1 MPELLPELIVALL
14 GLAAAAAVVVPPLFA
29 PAPPQ
34 RDPELEAA
42 ELRRRVAI
50 DALRDVE
57 ADHRAGSLDDA
68 AYADQ
73 RADAEAR
80 VAAVGVGWDARRA
93 AVDVRPSDPAVR
105 RAVAGWAGAI
115 GILLVLGLAVPAP
128 IGLANATL
136 VDDERA
142 AAQAAETTRQGR
154 IAALLD
160 QLRDDPLDAEVLSA
174 LADAYLAGGSPDEL
188 ARAAAA
194 LTLVISQRPDDVD
207 AHARIITAYLR
218 AGDYANARAA
228 LDAYTALEPDPADV
242 DFFSGIIALRGDRDG
257 PAAVAAFDR
266 FLAAA
271 PDDPRAPMVR
281 ALRAEAI
288 AAGD

>member
-1 MPELLPELIVALL
+1 MPDVLPELIVALL
-14 GLAAAAAVVVPPLFA
+14 GLAVAAVVIVPPLFA
-29 PAPPQ
+29 PAAAQP
-34 RDPELEAA
+34 DPELEAA

-57 ADHRAGSLDDA
+57 ADRRAGSLDGA
-68 AYADQ
+68 AYAEQ

-80 VAAVGVGWDARRA
+80 VAAASRRGDAGLVAVA
-93 AVDVRPSDPAVR
+93 ARSSDPAVR
-105 RAVAGWAGAI
+105 RAVAGAAGAI
-115 GILLVLGLAVPAP
+115 AILLLIGLAVPAP
-128 IGLANATL
+128 MGVANATL

-142 AAQAAETTRQGR
+142 AAQAAEATRQAR

-160 QLRDDPLDAEVLSA
+160 QLRDDPLDVEMLSD

-194 LTLVISQRPDDVD
+194 LTLVISQRPDDKD
-207 AHARIITAYLR
+207 AHGRIITAYLR

-228 LDAYTALEPDPADV
+228 LDAFKALEPDAADV
-242 DFFSGIIALRGDRDG
+242 DFFTGIIALRGDGDG
-257 PAAVAAFDR
+257 AAAVAAFDR

-271 PDDPRAPMVR
+271 PDDPRVPMVR
-281 ALRAEAI
+281 ALRAEAQ
-288 AAGD
+288 DLD